1 MQAVAFEPPRSYL
14 QWISNPSL
22 NYSSKL
28 AIAYEPWHSK
38 AFMSTKFN
46 NPDKSMNFTETHAV
60 AAIAQLGERQTEDLK
75 VPGSIPGL
83 GISYFCIQAPRSASR
98 ERRLVWHITM
108 RHTGRALAFCAAT
121 RRAPTGTLQ

>member
-83 GISYFCIQAPRSASR
+83 GMCAQHDSYAVSVRSWTIASKEAIDIGWQGIQNPVSAPS
-98 ERRLVWHITM
+98 
-108 RHTGRALAFCAAT
+108 
-121 RRAPTGTLQ
+121 